1 MYICQIF
8 HPMYLIH
15 TIDELQKALQSYRIN
30 KQIGFVPTMGAL
42 HAGHIS
48 LVETSVKENEA
59 TVVSIYVNPTQFND
73 KNDLAR
79 YPRVLDRDL
88 EFLKPTGC
96 QFVFAPSD
104 QEIYPV
110 PDTRQFNFGIL
121 EQVMEGQHR
130 PGHFNGVGQIVS
142 KLFDAVMPHKA
153 YFGLKDFQQL
163 AIIKKLVSDLAYPIE
178 IIPCPIVREVDGLAM
193 SSRNALLLPAMR
205 NSAPLIYQSLCKLK
219 EGIHSRSVTELK
231 SLTAQFLAKDS
242 NLRLEYIEIVDDNS
256 LQPVEKILPE
266 KPITACIA
274 VHAGNV
280 RLIDNIQINS

>member
-1 MYICQIF
+1 
-8 HPMYLIH
+8 MYLIH
-15 TIDELQKALQSYRIN
+15 TIDELRQALLPYRKN

-79 YPRVLDRDL
+79 YPRVLDKDL
-88 EFLKPTGC
+88 DLLKPTGC

-104 QEIYPV
+104 NEMYPK
-110 PDTRQFNFGIL
+110 PDKREFNFGIL
-121 EQVMEGQHR
+121 EQVMEGKHR

-142 KLFDAVMPHKA
+142 KLFDALMPDKA

-178 IIPCPIVREVDGLAM
+178 IIPCPIVRESDGLAM

-205 NSAPLIYQSLCKLK
+205 KSAPLIYQSLCRLK
-219 EGIHSRSVTELK
+219 EFAYTKSVAELK
-231 SLTAQFLAKDS
+231 SMSAQLLAKDS
-242 NLRLEYIEIVDDNS
+242 NLRLEYIEIVDDIN
-256 LQPVEKILPE
+256 LQPVGEIQTANAV
-266 KPITACIA
+266 TACIA
-274 VHAGNV
+274 VHAGNI
-280 RLIDNIQINS
+280 RLIDNIQLNQ